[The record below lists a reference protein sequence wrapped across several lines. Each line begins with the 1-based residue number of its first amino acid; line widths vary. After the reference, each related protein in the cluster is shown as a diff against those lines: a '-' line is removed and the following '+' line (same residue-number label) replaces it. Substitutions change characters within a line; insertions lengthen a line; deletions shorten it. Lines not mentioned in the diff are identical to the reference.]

1 MTTHYF
7 SYDEEGAVFFKT
19 IKDLL
24 NSPARKEDMYVYEGE
39 LDEENYDDDADD
51 YREVNALSYLIEDY
65 HKIKGEVK
73 EYENIKTHDTLAFF
87 NPPAAKL
94 YEKLKE
100 QLNTIFPSKTEQAVI
115 SKYQVQRTNN
125 LRTIKKLKEE
135 IKELKE
141 GIINSLKGENINE
154 NTDHLIDTIADVVN
168 ENEKLKEEVKKYR
181 TYHGDKCNEC
191 EEQRER
197 ADFNEKEIKQLKEE
211 VETWE
216 ECSSYENPNDVRNE
230 IDRLSEI
237 EDCIW
242 CDLWGY
248 DCVEDDTKL
257 YRLQADFKEFKELK
271 EENKKLKNGLHK
283 CLEVM
288 RMTEEEMKL
297 NKLSE

>member
-7 SYDEEGAVFFKT
+7 YYGEEDTEFFKT

-24 NSPARKEDMYVYEGE
+24 NSEAFAFASEDCYVYEGE

-65 HKIKGEVK
+65 YKIKEG
-73 EYENIKTHDTLAFF
+73 N
-87 NPPAAKL
+87 
-94 YEKLKE
+94 EKLKE